1 MTIQEEAGKT
11 VRSITDGLKG
21 QPISLALIIMNVV
34 FIGFT
39 YLIFHELNA
48 RTIHQYEAKDQL
60 IMKLIGLCDSK
71 TQS

>member
-34 FIGFT
+34 SSVS
-39 YLIFHELNA
+39 LILSS
-48 RTIHQYEAKDQL
+48 
-60 IMKLIGLCDSK
+60 MS
-71 TQS
+71 